1 MLYSRRYHIRFMTE
15 KKNEKSSGLG
25 SLLLGGVM
33 SSLFG
38 TVHSLFESWQEKTR
52 GLARKLVRH
61 LGLFF
66 FSLVGIIFC
75 LVGAARLLDEFYGRP
90 GLGQVVVGAGILSLT
105 LLLYMFDR
113 NNNNEEVNR

>member
-1 MLYSRRYHIRFMTE
+1 MAE
-15 KKNEKSSGLG
+15 KKKSEGGGLG

-38 TVHSLFESWQEKTR
+38 TVHSLFESWQAKTR

-90 GLGQVVVGAGILSLT
+90 GLGQVVVGAGILALT